1 MDIQSLLNDPINYLK
16 TKNKKDIVNFLQQC
30 DTAFFNTSSTLVS
43 DDMYDLLKD
52 YLKKLDPKNPY
63 FKRVGADEETK
74 VKLPFWMGSLD
85 KIKDNEKAIDNW
97 KKKYD
102 GSSIISDKLDGISC
116 LFYKNNDDIK
126 IYTRGN
132 GTEGQDISHLRNY
145 ITFPN
150 ITDKKFAIRGELIIS
165 RTNWEKIKDIG
176 SNARN
181 VVAGAIHSKIINK
194 DLMGN
199 IEFLAYDIL
208 SPKMKIE
215 DVFNYFTKNNIKCAN
230 YVLWDLD
237 NVNLQSL
244 SNHLELRRNE
254 SDYEVDGIVVYNN
267 KIHKVVNGK
276 NPKYAFAFKSILTHE
291 QAEVTVNDVEWNV
304 SMHKYMKPIVKFNE
318 VVIAGVKI
326 KQATGFNG
334 KFINSN
340 IIGPGSRII
349 IIRSGDV
356 IPHILKVLTPSS
368 NSKPKMPELKYRWTD
383 TQIDI
388 ILDEDGKNKE
398 QDIKSYTYFMA
409 KLDVGS
415 VKESTIKRLYENGFD
430 TLEKILRIK
439 VEELSQLDGFQL
451 KSATKIVENFGKIKD
466 SDCDILLD
474 ASNILGRGFALK
486 KIKLVSEK
494 YPLNKK
500 AEILKLTIDD
510 LLKIDGIGNV
520 NAKQFVENIK
530 KFYEFLD
537 KIGYKCNKEN
547 IKKED
552 IKDENK
558 VEILKDK
565 KILFTGFRNKD
576 WEKLITDSGG
586 KVVTAISKTT
596 DYLVVKNK
604 TDKSGKIDKANELGI
619 KILDMGEFEK
629 MIG

>member
-1 MDIQSLLNDPINYLK
+1 MNIDLLLNNPINFLK
-16 TKNKKDIVNFLQQC
+16 TKTKKDIVSFLQLC
-30 DTAFFNTSSTLVS
+30 DTAFFNTNKTLLN
-43 DDMYDLLKD
+43 DDMYDLVKD
-52 YLKKLDPKNPY
+52 YLKKIDPKNNY

-74 VKLPFWMGSLD
+74 IKLPFWMGSLD
-85 KIKDNEKAIDNW
+85 KIKDDEKAINTW
-97 KKKYD
+97 KKKYNS
-102 GSSIISDKLDGISC
+102 SSIISDKLDGISC

-126 IYTRGN
+126 IFTRGN
-132 GTEGQDISHLRNY
+132 GTEGQDISHLKNY

-150 ITDKKFAIRGELIIS
+150 ITENNFAIRGELIIS

-194 DLMGN
+194 DLMSN

-215 DVFNYFTKNNIKCAN
+215 DVFNYFAKNNIKCAN
-230 YVLWDLD
+230 YVLWNLD
-237 NVNLQSL
+237 NINLLSL

-267 KIHKVVNGK
+267 NIHKVINGK

-291 QAEVTVNDVEWNV
+291 QAEVIVTDVEWNV

-340 IIGPGSRII
+340 IIGPGSRIV

-356 IPHILKVLTPSS
+356 IPHILKVLSVSS
-368 NSKPKMPELKYRWTD
+368 NGKPKMPELKYKWND
-383 TQIDI
+383 TLIDI

-430 TLEKILRIK
+430 TLDKILKIK
-439 VEELSQLDGFQL
+439 VEELKQLDGFQE
-451 KSATKIVENFGKIKD
+451 KSAIKIVDNFAKIKD

-500 AEILKLTIDD
+500 AEILKLTVDD
-510 LLKIDGIGNV
+510 LLKINGIGNV

-530 KFYEFLD
+530 NFYEFLD
-537 KIGYKCNKEN
+537 KIEYKCNRE
-547 IKKED
+547 IIKED

-565 KILFTGFRNKD
+565 KFLFTGFRNKD

-586 KVVTAISKTT
+586 KVVTAISKIT

-619 KILDMGEFEK
+619 KILDVEEFKK

>member
-1 MDIQSLLNDPINYLK
+1 MDIDALLKDPNNYLK
-16 TKNKKDIVNFLQQC
+16 TKNKKDIVSFLQEC
-30 DTAFFNTSSTLVS
+30 DTAFFNTNKTILS
-43 DDMYDLLKD
+43 DDMYDLVKN
-52 YLKKLDPKNPY
+52 YLKKIDPKNPY
-63 FKRVGADEETK
+63 FKRIGADEETK
-74 VKLPFWMGSLD
+74 VTLPYWMGSLD
-85 KIKDNEKAIDNW
+85 KIKDDQKAIDSW
-97 KKKYD
+97 KKKYK
-102 GSSIISDKLDGISC
+102 GSAIVSDKLDGISC
-116 LFYKNNDDIK
+116 LFYKNDNDIK

-132 GTEGQDISHLRNY
+132 GKEGQDISHLKNY

-150 ITDKKFAIRGELIIS
+150 VTDKKFAIRGELIIS
-165 RTNWEKIKDIG
+165 RSNWEKIKDSG

-181 VVAGAIHSKIINK
+181 VVAGAIHSKILNK
-194 DLMGN
+194 TILGN
-199 IEFLAYDIL
+199 IEFLAYDIMY
-208 SPKMKIE
+208 PEMKIE
-215 DVFNYFTKNNIKCAN
+215 DSFNYFTRNNIKCAYYKLLEEEEIN
-230 YVLWDLD
+230 LDL
-237 NVNLQSL
+237 L
-244 SNHLELRRNE
+244 SKQLESRRRD
-254 SDYEVDGIVVYNN
+254 SDYEVDGIVIYNN
-267 KIHKVVNGK
+267 KQHKLVNGK

-291 QAEVTVNDVEWNV
+291 QAEVIVTDVEWNV
-304 SMHKYMKPIVKFNE
+304 SMHKYMKPIIKFNE
-318 VVIAGVKI
+318 VVISGVKI
-326 KQATGFNG
+326 QKATGFNG
-334 KFINSN
+334 KFINDN
-340 IIGPGSRII
+340 IIGPGSRIV

-356 IPHILKVLTPSS
+356 IPHILKVLSVSS
-368 NSKPKMPELKYRWTD
+368 NGKPKMPELKYKWND
-383 TQIDI
+383 TLIDI

-430 TLEKILRIK
+430 TLDKILKIK
-439 VEELSQLDGFQL
+439 VEELKQLDGFQE
-451 KSATKIVENFGKIKD
+451 KSAIKIVDNFAKIKD

-500 AEILKLTIDD
+500 AEILKLTVDD
-510 LLKIDGIGNV
+510 LLKINGIGNV

-530 KFYEFLD
+530 NFYEFLD
-537 KIGYKCNKEN
+537 KIEYKCNRE
-547 IKKED
+547 IIKED

-565 KILFTGFRNKD
+565 KFLFTGFRNKD

-586 KVVTAISKTT
+586 KVVTAISKIT

>member
-1 MDIQSLLNDPINYLK
+1 MDIQSLLKDPINYLK
-16 TKNKKDIVNFLQQC
+16 TKNKKDIISFLQQC
-30 DTAFFNTSSTLVS
+30 DTAFFNTGSTIVS
-43 DDMYDLLKD
+43 DDMYDLIKD
-52 YLKKLDPKNPY
+52 YLKKLDPKNSY

-74 VKLPFWMGSLD
+74 VKLPYWMGSLD
-85 KIKDNEKAIDNW
+85 KIKDDEKAIDNW
-97 KKKYD
+97 KKNYD

-116 LFYKNNDDIK
+116 LFYKNNDDNIK

-194 DLMGN
+194 DLMSN

-237 NVNLQSL
+237 NINLQSL

-267 KIHKVVNGK
+267 KIHKVINGK

-291 QAEVTVNDVEWNV
+291 QAEVIVTDVEWNV

-340 IIGPGSRII
+340 IIGPGSRIV

-356 IPHILKVLTPSS
+356 IPHILKVLSVSS
-368 NSKPKMPELKYRWTD
+368 NGKPKMPELKYKWND

-430 TLEKILRIK
+430 TLDKILKIK
-439 VEELSQLDGFQL
+439 VDELKQLDGFQE
-451 KSATKIVENFGKIKD
+451 KSAIKIVENFAKIKD

-486 KIKLVSEK
+486 KIKLVSDK

-500 AEILKLTIDD
+500 AEILKLTVDD

-520 NAKQFVENIK
+520 NAKQFVENIMN
-530 KFYEFLD
+530 FYGFLD
-537 KIGYKCNKEN
+537 KIEYKCNRVN
-547 IKKED
+547 IKGD

-565 KILFTGFRNKD
+565 KFLFTGFRNKD

-604 TDKSGKIDKANELGI
+604 TDKSGKIDKANELGV

>member
-1 MDIQSLLNDPINYLK
+1 MDINVLLKDPINYLK
-16 TKNKKDIVNFLQQC
+16 TKNKKEIITFLQQC
-30 DTAFFNTSSTLVS
+30 DTAFFNTNSTIVS
-43 DDMYDLLKD
+43 DDMYDLVKD
-52 YLKKLDPKNPY
+52 YLKKIDPKNAY

-85 KIKDNEKAIDNW
+85 KIKDDEKAINSW

-116 LFYKNNDDIK
+116 LFYKNDDDIK

-194 DLMGN
+194 DLMSN
-199 IEFLAYDIL
+199 IDFIAYDIL

-215 DVFNYFTKNNIKCAN
+215 DVFNYFSKNNIKCA
-230 YVLWDLD
+230 YYTLWDLD
-237 NVNLQSL
+237 NINLQSL

-267 KIHKVVNGK
+267 KIHKVINGK

-291 QAEVTVNDVEWNV
+291 QAEVIVTDVEWNV

-340 IIGPGSRII
+340 IIGPGSRIV

-368 NSKPKMPELKYRWTD
+368 NSKPKMPELKYKWND

-430 TLEKILRIK
+430 TLDKILKIK
-439 VEELSQLDGFQL
+439 VDELKQLDGFQE
-451 KSATKIVENFGKIKD
+451 KSAIKIVDNFAKIKD

-500 AEILKLTIDD
+500 AEILKLTVDD
-510 LLKIDGIGNV
+510 LLKIGGIGNV

-547 IKKED
+547 KKED

-565 KILFTGFRNKD
+565 KIIFTGFRNKD

-604 TDKSGKIDKANELGI
+604 TDKSGKIDKANELGV

-629 MIG
+629 MIE

>member
-1 MDIQSLLNDPINYLK
+1 MDIQSLLKDPINYLK
-16 TKNKKDIVNFLQQC
+16 TKNKKDIISFLQQC

-85 KIKDNEKAIDNW
+85 KIKDDEKAIDNW

-116 LFYKNNDDIK
+116 LFYKNDDDIK

-150 ITDKKFAIRGELIIS
+150 ITDKKFVIRGELIIS

-194 DLMGN
+194 DLMSN

-237 NVNLQSL
+237 NINLLSL
-244 SNHLELRRNE
+244 SNHLELRRRE

-267 KIHKVVNGK
+267 KIHKVINGK

-291 QAEVTVNDVEWNV
+291 QAEVTVTDVEWNV

-340 IIGPGSRII
+340 IIGPGSRIV

-356 IPHILKVLTPSS
+356 IPHILKVLSVSS
-368 NSKPKMPELKYRWTD
+368 NGKPKMPELKYKWND

-430 TLEKILRIK
+430 TLEKILKIK
-439 VEELSQLDGFQL
+439 VEELKQLDGFQE
-451 KSATKIVENFGKIKD
+451 KSAIKIVDNFAKIKN

-500 AEILKLTIDD
+500 VDILKLTVDD

-537 KIGYKCNKEN
+537 KIGYKCDKQEL
-547 IKKED
+547 KKEVVNV
-552 IKDENK
+552 KT
-558 VEILKDK
+558 VLKDK
-565 KILFTGFRNKD
+565 KFIFTGFRNKD
-576 WEKLITDSGG
+576 WEKLIIDSGG
-586 KVVTAISKTT
+586 KIVTCVSKTV

-604 TDKSGKIDKANELGI
+604 TDKSGKIDKANELGV

-629 MIG
+629 MIE

>member
-1 MDIQSLLNDPINYLK
+1 MDIQSLLKDPINYLK
-16 TKNKKDIVNFLQQC
+16 TKNKKEIISFLQQC
-30 DTAFFNTSSTLVS
+30 DTAFFNTGSTLVS

-85 KIKDNEKAIDNW
+85 KIKDNEKAIDSW

-145 ITFPN
+145 ITFPS
-150 ITDKKFAIRGELIIS
+150 ITENKFVIRGELIIS
-165 RTNWEKIKDIG
+165 RSNWEKIKDIG

-194 DLMGN
+194 DLMSN
-199 IEFLAYDIL
+199 IDFIAYDIL
-208 SPKMKIE
+208 FPKMKIE

-237 NVNLQSL
+237 NINLQSL

-267 KIHKVVNGK
+267 KIHKVINGK

-291 QAEVTVNDVEWNV
+291 QAEVTVTDVEWNV

-356 IPHILKVLTPSS
+356 IPHILKVLSVSS
-368 NSKPKMPELKYRWTD
+368 NGKPKMPELKYKWND

-430 TLEKILRIK
+430 TLEKILKIK
-439 VEELSQLDGFQL
+439 VEELKQLDGFQE
-451 KSATKIVENFGKIKD
+451 KSAIKIVDNFAKIKN

-500 AEILKLTIDD
+500 AEILKLTVDD
-510 LLKIDGIGNV
+510 LLNIDGIGNV

-537 KIGYKCNKEN
+537 IIGYKCNKEN
-547 IKKED
+547 KKED

-565 KILFTGFRNKD
+565 KIIFTGFRNKD

-604 TDKSGKIDKANELGI
+604 TDKSGKIDKANELSI

>member
-1 MDIQSLLNDPINYLK
+1 MDIQLLLKDPINYLK
-16 TKNKKDIVNFLQQC
+16 TKNKKDIIYFLQQC
-30 DTAFFNTSSTLVS
+30 DNAFFNTSSTLVS

-85 KIKDNEKAIDNW
+85 KIKDDEKAIDNW

-150 ITDKKFAIRGELIIS
+150 ITENKFVIRGELIIS
-165 RTNWEKIKDIG
+165 RSNWEKIKDIG

-194 DLMGN
+194 DLMSN
-199 IEFLAYDIL
+199 IDFIAYDIL
-208 SPKMKIE
+208 FPKIKIE

-230 YVLWDLD
+230 YTLWDLD
-237 NVNLQSL
+237 NINLQSL
-244 SNHLELRRNE
+244 SNHLELRRRE

-267 KIHKVVNGK
+267 KINKVINGK

-291 QAEVTVNDVEWNV
+291 QAEVTVTDVEWNV

-340 IIGPGSRII
+340 IIGPGSRIV

-356 IPHILKVLTPSS
+356 IPHILKILSVSS
-368 NSKPKMPELKYRWTD
+368 NNKPKMPELKYKWND
-383 TQIDI
+383 TLIDI

-430 TLEKILRIK
+430 TLEKILKIK
-439 VEELSQLDGFQL
+439 VEELSQLEGFQI
-451 KSATKIVENFGKIKD
+451 KSATKIVENFAKIKD
-466 SDCDILLD
+466 SHCDILLD

-486 KIKLVSEK
+486 KIKLVSNK

-520 NAKQFVENIK
+520 NAKQFIENIK
-530 KFYEFLD
+530 NFYEFLH
-537 KIGYKCNKEN
+537 KIGYKCDTVN
-547 IKKED
+547 IKGD
-552 IKDENK
+552 IKDGNK
-558 VEILKDK
+558 LEILKDNK
-565 KILFTGFRNKD
+565 FLFTGFRNKD
-576 WEKLITDSGG
+576 WEKLINDSGG
-586 KVVTAISKTT
+586 KVVTAISKNTN
-596 DYLVVKNK
+596 YLVVKNK
-604 TDKSGKIDKANELGI
+604 SDKSSKIDKANELGI
-619 KILDMGEFEK
+619 KILDIVEFEK
-629 MIG
+629 MIGQ

>member
-1 MDIQSLLNDPINYLK
+1 MDIQYLLRDPINYLK
-16 TKNKKDIVNFLQQC
+16 TKKQKKIVTFLEDC
-30 DTAFFNTSSTLVS
+30 DKAFFNTNKTILN
-43 DDMYDLLKD
+43 DDMYDLVKD
-52 YLKKLDPKNPY
+52 YLKKLDPKNAY

-74 VKLPFWMGSLD
+74 VKLPYWMGSLD
-85 KIKDNEKAIDNW
+85 KIKDDEKAINNW
-97 KKKYD
+97 KKKYN
-102 GSSIISDKLDGISC
+102 GSAIVSGKLDGISC
-116 LFYKNNDDIK
+116 LFYKNNDNIK

-132 GTEGQDISHLRNY
+132 GMEGQDISHLKNY

-150 ITDKKFAIRGELIIS
+150 VTETKFAIRGELIIS
-165 RTNWEKIKDIG
+165 KTNWELIKDLG

-181 VVAGAIHSKIINK
+181 VVAGAIHSKILNK
-194 DLMGN
+194 TLLNN

-208 SPKMKIE
+208 FPEMKIE
-215 DVFNYFTKNNIKCAN
+215 DSFNYFTKNNIKSA
-230 YVLWDLD
+230 YYKLLEFDD
-237 NVNLQSL
+237 INLQTL
-244 SNHLELRRNE
+244 SKHLELRRNN

-267 KIHKVVNGK
+267 NNIHKVINGK

-291 QAEVTVNDVEWNV
+291 HAEVIVTDVEWNV

-334 KFINSN
+334 KFINDN
-340 IIGPGSRII
+340 IIGPGSRIV

-356 IPHILKVLTPSS
+356 IPHILKVLSVSS
-368 NSKPKMPELKYRWTD
+368 NGKPKMPENNYKWTD

-415 VKESTIKRLYENGFD
+415 VKESTIKKLYKNGFD
-430 TLEKILRIK
+430 TLDKILKIK
-439 VEELSQLDGFQL
+439 VDELVSLEGFQL
-451 KSATKIVENFGKIKD
+451 KSATKIVENFAKIKD

-500 AEILKLTIDD
+500 ADILKLTIDD

-537 KIGYKCNKEN
+537 KIGYKCNREN
-547 IKKED
+547 KKED

-565 KILFTGFRNKD
+565 KFIFTGFRNKD
-576 WEKLITDSGG
+576 WEKLITNSGG
-586 KVVTAISKTT
+586 KVVTSVSKTV
-596 DYLVVKNK
+596 DYLIVKNK
-604 TDKSGKIDKANELGI
+604 TDKSSKIDKANELCI
-619 KILDMGEFEK
+619 KILDMEEFEN
-629 MIG
+629 MIV

>member
-1 MDIQSLLNDPINYLK
+1 MDIQSLLKDPVNYLK
-16 TKNKKDIVNFLQQC
+16 TKNKKDIVSFLEEC
-30 DTAFFNTSSTLVS
+30 DKAFFNISSTLVS
-43 DDMYDLLKD
+43 DDMYDLLKN
-52 YLKKLDPKNPY
+52 YLKNLDPKNPY

-74 VKLPFWMGSLD
+74 VKLPYWMGSLD
-85 KIKDNEKAIDNW
+85 KIKDDEKAIDSW
-97 KKKYD
+97 KKKYK
-102 GSSIISDKLDGISC
+102 GSAIVSDKLDGISC
-116 LFYKNNDDIK
+116 MFYKNDNDIK

-150 ITDKKFAIRGELIIS
+150 VTETKFAIRGELIIS
-165 RTNWEKIKDIG
+165 RSNWEKIKDSG

-181 VVAGAIHSKIINK
+181 VVAGAIHSKILNK
-194 DLMGN
+194 TILGH
-199 IEFLAYDIL
+199 IEFLAYDIMF
-208 SPKMKIE
+208 PEMKIE
-215 DVFNYFTKNNIKCAN
+215 DTFNYFTKNNIKCA
-230 YVLWDLD
+230 YYKLFEETDI
-237 NVNLQSL
+237 NLLTL
-244 SNHLELRRNE
+244 SSQLELRRRE
-254 SDYEVDGIVVYNN
+254 SNYDVDGIVIYNN
-267 KIHKVVNGK
+267 KQHKLVNGK

-291 QAEVTVNDVEWNV
+291 QAEVIVTDVEWNV
-304 SMHKYMKPIVKFNE
+304 SMHKYMKPIIKFNE
-318 VVIAGVKI
+318 VVISGVKI
-326 KQATGFNG
+326 QKATGFNG
-334 KFINSN
+334 KFINDN

-356 IPHILKVLTPSS
+356 IPHVLKVLSVSS
-368 NSKPKMPELKYRWTD
+368 NGKPKMPENNYRWTD

-388 ILDEDGKNKE
+388 ILDEDGKNKD
-398 QDIKSYTYFMA
+398 QDIKSYTYFMS
-409 KLDVGS
+409 KLDVGL
-415 VKESTIKRLYENGFD
+415 VKESTIKKLYENGFD
-430 TLEKILRIK
+430 TLEKILKIT
-439 VEELSQLDGFQL
+439 VDELVSLEGFQL
-451 KSATKIVENFGKIKD
+451 KSATKIVENFEKIKD

-500 AEILKLTIDD
+500 AEILKLTVDD

-547 IKKED
+547 IKED

-565 KILFTGFRNKD
+565 KFIFTGFRNKD
-576 WEKLITDSGG
+576 WEKIIIDSGG
-586 KVVTAISKTT
+586 KVVTSISKTV
-596 DYLVVKNK
+596 DYLIVKNK
-604 TDKSGKIDKANELGI
+604 KDKSSKIDKANELGI
-619 KILDMGEFEK
+619 KILDMEEFEK

>member
-1 MDIQSLLNDPINYLK
+1 MDIQSLLKDPINYLK
-16 TKNKKDIVNFLQQC
+16 TKNKKEIISFLQQC
-30 DTAFFNTSSTLVS
+30 DTAFFNTGSTLVS

-85 KIKDNEKAIDNW
+85 KIKDNEKAIDSW

-145 ITFPN
+145 ITFPS
-150 ITDKKFAIRGELIIS
+150 ITENKFVIRGELIIS
-165 RTNWEKIKDIG
+165 RSNWEKIKDIG

-194 DLMGN
+194 DLMSN
-199 IEFLAYDIL
+199 IDFIAYDIL
-208 SPKMKIE
+208 FPKMKIE

-237 NVNLQSL
+237 NINLQSL

-267 KIHKVVNGK
+267 KIHKVINGK
-276 NPKYAFAFKSILTHE
+276 NPKYAFAFKSILTHQ
-291 QAEVTVNDVEWNV
+291 QAEVIVTDVEWNV

-356 IPHILKVLTPSS
+356 IPHILKVLSVSS
-368 NSKPKMPELKYRWTD
+368 NGKPKMPELKYKWND

-430 TLEKILRIK
+430 TLEKILKIK
-439 VEELSQLDGFQL
+439 VEELKQLDGFQE
-451 KSATKIVENFGKIKD
+451 KSAIKIVDNFAKIKN

-500 AEILKLTIDD
+500 AEILKLTVDD
-510 LLKIDGIGNV
+510 LLNIDGIGNV

-537 KIGYKCNKEN
+537 IIGYKCNKEN
-547 IKKED
+547 KKED

-565 KILFTGFRNKD
+565 KIIFTGFRNKD
-576 WEKLITDSGG
+576 WEKLITNSG
-586 KVVTAISKTT
+586 
-596 DYLVVKNK
+596 VKLLLLFLK
-604 TDKSGKIDKANELGI
+604 RSII
-619 KILDMGEFEK
+619 
-629 MIG
+629 

>member
-1 MDIQSLLNDPINYLK
+1 MDIQSLLKDPINYLK
-16 TKNKKDIVNFLQQC
+16 TKNKKNIVNFLQQC

-145 ITFPN
+145 ITFPS
-150 ITDKKFAIRGELIIS
+150 ITENKFVIRGELIIS
-165 RTNWEKIKDIG
+165 RSNWEKIKDIG

-194 DLMGN
+194 DLMSN
-199 IEFLAYDIL
+199 IDFIAYDIL
-208 SPKMKIE
+208 FPKMKIE

-237 NVNLQSL
+237 NINLQSL

-267 KIHKVVNGK
+267 KIHKVINGK

-291 QAEVTVNDVEWNV
+291 QAEVIVTDVEWNV

-340 IIGPGSRII
+340 IIGPGSRIV

-356 IPHILKVLTPSS
+356 IPHILKILSVSS
-368 NSKPKMPELKYRWTD
+368 NGKPKMPELKYRWND

-430 TLEKILRIK
+430 TLDKILKIK
-439 VEELSQLDGFQL
+439 VEELKQLDGFQE
-451 KSATKIVENFGKIKD
+451 KSAIKIVENFAKIKD

-486 KIKLVSEK
+486 KIKLVSEN

-500 AEILKLTIDD
+500 AEILKLTVDD

-530 KFYEFLD
+530 NFYEFLD
-537 KIGYKCNKEN
+537 KIEYKCNRVN
-547 IKKED
+547 IKGD

-565 KILFTGFRNKD
+565 KFLFTGFRNKD

-629 MIG
+629 MIR

>member
-1 MDIQSLLNDPINYLK
+1 MDIQSLLKDPINYLK
-16 TKNKKDIVNFLQQC
+16 TKNKKDIISFLQQC

-85 KIKDNEKAIDNW
+85 KIKDDEKAIDNW

-116 LFYKNNDDIK
+116 LFYKNDDDIK

-150 ITDKKFAIRGELIIS
+150 ITDKKFVIRGELIIS

-194 DLMGN
+194 DIMSN
-199 IEFLAYDIL
+199 IDFIAYDIL

-237 NVNLQSL
+237 NINLLSL
-244 SNHLELRRNE
+244 SNHLELRRRE

-267 KIHKVVNGK
+267 KIHKVINGK

-291 QAEVTVNDVEWNV
+291 QAEVTVTDVEWNV

-356 IPHILKVLTPSS
+356 IPHILKVLSVSS
-368 NSKPKMPELKYRWTD
+368 NGKPKMPELKYKWND

-430 TLEKILRIK
+430 TLEKILKIK
-439 VEELSQLDGFQL
+439 VEELKQLDGFQE
-451 KSATKIVENFGKIKD
+451 KSAIKIVDNFAKIKN

-500 AEILKLTIDD
+500 VDILKLTVDD

-537 KIGYKCNKEN
+537 KIGYKCDKQEV
-547 IKKED
+547 KKEVVNV
-552 IKDENK
+552 KT
-558 VEILKDK
+558 VLKDK
-565 KILFTGFRNKD
+565 KFIFTGFRNKD
-576 WEKLITDSGG
+576 WEKLIIDSGG
-586 KVVTAISKTT
+586 KIVTCVSKTV

-604 TDKSGKIDKANELGI
+604 TDKSGKIDKANELGV

-629 MIG
+629 MIE

>member
-1 MDIQSLLNDPINYLK
+1 MDIQSLLKDPINYLK

-30 DTAFFNTSSTLVS
+30 DTAFFNTSSTLIS

-194 DLMGN
+194 DLMSN
-199 IEFLAYDIL
+199 IDFIAYDIL

-237 NVNLQSL
+237 NINLQSL

-267 KIHKVVNGK
+267 KINKVINGK

-291 QAEVTVNDVEWNV
+291 QAEVTVTDVEWNV

-356 IPHILKVLTPSS
+356 IPHILKVLSVSS
-368 NSKPKMPELKYRWTD
+368 NGKPKMPELKYKWND
-383 TQIDI
+383 TLIDI

-430 TLEKILRIK
+430 TLEKILKVK
-439 VEELSQLDGFQL
+439 VEDLVSLEGFQVR
-451 KSATKIVENFGKIKD
+451 SATKIVENFQKIKD
-466 SDCDILLD
+466 SDCDLLLD

-486 KIKLVSEK
+486 KIKLVSQK

-500 AEILKLTIDD
+500 TEILKLTVDD

-537 KIGYKCNKEN
+537 KIGYKCDKEEV
-547 IKKED
+547 KKEVVNV
-552 IKDENK
+552 KT
-558 VEILKDK
+558 VLKDK
-565 KILFTGFRNKD
+565 KFIFTGFRNKD

-586 KVVTAISKTT
+586 KIVTSVSKTV

-604 TDKSGKIDKANELGI
+604 TDKSGKIDKANELGV

>member
-1 MDIQSLLNDPINYLK
+1 MNINDLLKNPINYLK
-16 TKNKKDIVNFLQQC
+16 TKNKKEIITFLQEC
-30 DTAFFNTSSTLVS
+30 DTAFFNTSSTIVS
-43 DDMYDLLKD
+43 DDMYDLVKD
-52 YLKKLDPKNPY
+52 YLKKLDPKNSY

-85 KIKDNEKAIDNW
+85 KIKDDEKSINSW

-102 GSSIISDKLDGISC
+102 DSSIISDKLDGISC

-132 GTEGQDISHLRNY
+132 GTEGQDISHLKNY

-150 ITDKKFAIRGELIIS
+150 ITENNFAIRGELIIS

-194 DLMGN
+194 DLMRN
-199 IEFLAYDIL
+199 IDFLAYDIL

-237 NVNLQSL
+237 NINLQSL

-267 KIHKVVNGK
+267 KIHKVINGK

-291 QAEVTVNDVEWNV
+291 QAEVTVTDVEWNV

-340 IIGPGSRII
+340 IIGPGSRIV

-368 NSKPKMPELKYRWTD
+368 NSKPKMPELKYKWND

-430 TLEKILRIK
+430 TLDKILKIK
-439 VEELSQLDGFQL
+439 VEELKQLDGFQE
-451 KSATKIVENFGKIKD
+451 KSAIKIVDNFAKIKN

-537 KIGYKCNKEN
+537 KIGYKCNREN
-547 IKKED
+547 KKED

-565 KILFTGFRNKD
+565 KIIFTGFRNKD

-604 TDKSGKIDKANELGI
+604 TDKSGKIDKANELSI

-629 MIG
+629 MIE

>member
-1 MDIQSLLNDPINYLK
+1 
-16 TKNKKDIVNFLQQC
+16 
-30 DTAFFNTSSTLVS
+30 
-43 DDMYDLLKD
+43 
-52 YLKKLDPKNPY
+52 
-63 FKRVGADEETK
+63 
-74 VKLPFWMGSLD
+74 
-85 KIKDNEKAIDNW
+85 
-97 KKKYD
+97 
-102 GSSIISDKLDGISC
+102 
-116 LFYKNNDDIK
+116 
-126 IYTRGN
+126 
-132 GTEGQDISHLRNY
+132 
-145 ITFPN
+145 
-150 ITDKKFAIRGELIIS
+150 
-165 RTNWEKIKDIG
+165 
-176 SNARN
+176 
-181 VVAGAIHSKIINK
+181 
-194 DLMGN
+194 
-199 IEFLAYDIL
+199 
-208 SPKMKIE
+208 
-215 DVFNYFTKNNIKCAN
+215 
-230 YVLWDLD
+230 
-237 NVNLQSL
+237 
-244 SNHLELRRNE
+244 
-254 SDYEVDGIVVYNN
+254 
-267 KIHKVVNGK
+267 
-276 NPKYAFAFKSILTHE
+276 
-291 QAEVTVNDVEWNV
+291 
-304 SMHKYMKPIVKFNE
+304 MHKYMKPIVKFNE

-340 IIGPGSRII
+340 IIGPGSRIV

-356 IPHILKVLTPSS
+356 IPHILKVLSVSS
-368 NSKPKMPELKYRWTD
+368 NGKPKMPELKYKWND

-430 TLEKILRIK
+430 TLDKILKIK
-439 VEELSQLDGFQL
+439 VDELKQLDGFQE
-451 KSATKIVENFGKIKD
+451 KSAIKIVENFAKIKD

-486 KIKLVSEK
+486 KIKLVSEN

-500 AEILKLTIDD
+500 AEILKLTVDD

-520 NAKQFVENIK
+520 NAKQFVENIMN
-530 KFYEFLD
+530 FYEFLD
-537 KIGYKCNKEN
+537 KIEYKCNRVN
-547 IKKED
+547 IKGD

-565 KILFTGFRNKD
+565 KFLFTGFRNKD

-604 TDKSGKIDKANELGI
+604 SDKSGKIAKANELGV

>member
-1 MDIQSLLNDPINYLK
+1 MDINVLLKDPINYLK
-16 TKNKKDIVNFLQQC
+16 TKNKKEIITFLQQC
-30 DTAFFNTSSTLVS
+30 DTAFFNTNSTIVS
-43 DDMYDLLKD
+43 DDMYDLVKD
-52 YLKKLDPKNPY
+52 YLKKIDPKNAY

-85 KIKDNEKAIDNW
+85 KIKDDEKAINSW

-116 LFYKNNDDIK
+116 LFYKNDDDIK

-194 DLMGN
+194 DLMSN
-199 IEFLAYDIL
+199 IDFIAYDIL

-215 DVFNYFTKNNIKCAN
+215 DVFNYFSKNNIKCA
-230 YVLWDLD
+230 YYTLWDLD
-237 NVNLQSL
+237 NINLQSL

-267 KIHKVVNGK
+267 KIHKVINGK

-291 QAEVTVNDVEWNV
+291 QAEVIVTDVEWNV

-340 IIGPGSRII
+340 IIGPGSRIV

-368 NSKPKMPELKYRWTD
+368 NSKPKMPELKYKWND

-430 TLEKILRIK
+430 TLDKILKIK
-439 VEELSQLDGFQL
+439 VDELKQLDGFQE
-451 KSATKIVENFGKIKD
+451 KSAIKIVDNFAKIKD

-500 AEILKLTIDD
+500 AEILKLTVDD
-510 LLKIDGIGNV
+510 LLKIGGIGNV

-547 IKKED
+547 KKED

-565 KILFTGFRNKD
+565 KIIFTGFRNKD

-604 TDKSGKIDKANELGI
+604 TDKSGKIDKANELGV